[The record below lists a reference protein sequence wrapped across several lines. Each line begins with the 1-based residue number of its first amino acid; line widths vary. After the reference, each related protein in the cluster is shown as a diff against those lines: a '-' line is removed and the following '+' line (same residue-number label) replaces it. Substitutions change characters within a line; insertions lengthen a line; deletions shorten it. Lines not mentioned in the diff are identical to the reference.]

1 MGIEA
6 RDEVQRRVEA
16 DAAADAKKKRN
27 KSERLRK
34 LQDKVVKIRE
44 KLRSKKNDMKTL
56 TISDL
61 KVLCQWKKG
70 PTITKPTRRQQSPSS
85 QPNESSYC

>member
-1 MGIEA
+1 MGTEA

-16 DAAADAKKKRN
+16 DAAADAKQKRN

-44 KLRSKKNDMKTL
+44 KLCS
-56 TISDL
+56 
-61 KVLCQWKKG
+61 Q
-70 PTITKPTRRQQSPSS
+70 RRMI
-85 QPNESSYC
+85 